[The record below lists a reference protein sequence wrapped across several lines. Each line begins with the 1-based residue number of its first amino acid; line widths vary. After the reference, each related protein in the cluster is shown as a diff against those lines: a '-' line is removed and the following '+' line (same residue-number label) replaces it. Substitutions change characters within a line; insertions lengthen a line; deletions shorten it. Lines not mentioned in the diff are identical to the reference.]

1 MAISK
6 QTHLFAVVS
15 IRARPE
21 TSKTSSISNN
31 RRHVYKTKETDC
43 NTFIFHWNMLY
54 LIYLDVA
61 KETDDVH
68 HGRVKL
74 ETQIRR
80 TNVIADAEES
90 LKYQSK
96 SHRLKRRN
104 SKGKITVFVQ
114 RVIILV
120 RGLLIQQNTSH
131 ITTIHVT

>member
-1 MAISK
+1 
-6 QTHLFAVVS
+6 
-15 IRARPE
+15 
-21 TSKTSSISNN
+21 
-31 RRHVYKTKETDC
+31 
-43 NTFIFHWNMLY
+43 MLY

-120 RGLLIQQNTSH
+120 QGLLLQQNTSH